1 MSLTG
6 WGVDVVEDAAAA
18 ALSMSTAAVG
28 WGLQHTLP
36 QPLLANVAQ
45 LLPTEWGSKMG
56 LKDGPR
62 RVQQGANQTQ
72 QLYQQPGQQF
82 NGYTTTGPLGV
93 AR

>member
-6 WGVDVVEDAAAA
+6 WGVDVVEDVAAA
-18 ALSMSTAAVG
+18 ALGMSTAAVG

-45 LLPTEWGSKMG
+45 LLPTEWSSKMG
-56 LKDGPR
+56 LKDNPR
-62 RVQQGANQTQ
+62 HRQQGANLTER
-72 QLYQQPGQQF
+72 LSQQPGQQP
-82 NGYTTTGPLGV
+82 NGYTTTSQLGV